1 MASDVN
7 PSRPFDPRLFL
18 MDQEL
23 DRGVA
28 LILGGGRTLNRVLEE
43 VRANSQIS
51 KAQMHILMLLRYH
64 AGLTV
69 SDARDALAM
78 TVPTFARLAGEL
90 DERGLILRERSH
102 PDGRR
107 HTLSLSQAG
116 TDLTTPVAIAL
127 RERLRLAFRAAGP
140 DSVAGARLLLEA
152 LTQ

>member
-28 LILGGGRTLNRVLEE
+28 LILGGARTLNRTLET
-43 VRANSQIS
+43 VRTQTGLS
-51 KAQMHILMLLRYH
+51 KAQIQILMLLRYH

-69 SDARDALAM
+69 SDARETLAM

-107 HTLSLSQAG
+107 HTLSLSDAG
-116 TDLTTPVAIAL
+116 ISLTTPVAIAL

-140 DSVAGARLLLEA
+140 NSVAGAQLLLEA
-152 LTQ
+152 LTK

>member
-28 LILGGGRTLNRVLEE
+28 LILGGGRALNRTAEGARDETGL
-43 VRANSQIS
+43 S
-51 KAQMHILMLLRYH
+51 KAQIQILMLLRYQP
-64 AGLTV
+64 GLTV
-69 SDARDALAM
+69 SQARDALAM

-90 DERGLILRERSH
+90 DELGLIVRERSH
-102 PDGRR
+102 TDGRR
-107 HTLSLSQAG
+107 HALSLSDAG
-116 TDLTTPVAIAL
+116 LTVTAPFATAL
-127 RERLRLAFRAAGP
+127 RDQLRLAFRAAGP

-152 LTQ
+152 LTK